1 MSHSHYKPDTQSITG
16 GHDPAEHQGSLKPP
30 IYETSTFVFETAED
44 AKSYFKSVY
53 ALDESAPKEAAGY
66 IYSRLDSPNLK
77 PAEHRLAMW
86 EGAEDALIFN
96 SGMSAISTVM
106 LEFLR
111 PGDTLLYSAPL
122 YGGTETLIKKVVAP
136 LNVETRS
143 FGPADTADDIAVDER
158 VALVY
163 VETPSNPTN
172 DLFDLEIAASIAKGC
187 GAPLAVDNT
196 FLSPIGQQ
204 PLAHGADISI
214 HSATKYLGGHSDLT
228 AGAVAASAD
237 LIDSLRHLRYRIGT
251 TASPQTGWLLARS
264 METLR
269 LRVDRQTENAT
280 KLAAYL
286 DEHPKVAEV
295 RHLSLLNPGDP
306 GFDIYKRQCLSPGAM
321 ISFALEGGEPE
332 VFRFLNEMDI
342 IQLSVSLGGTE
353 SLASHPWS
361 TTHSTVSP
369 DDKRALGIGPGLVR
383 FSVGIEDSGDLTND
397 LEKALTAV

>member
-1 MSHSHYKPDTQSITG
+1 MF
-16 GHDPAEHQGSLKPP
+16 A
-30 IYETSTFVFETAED
+30 TAED
-44 AKSYFKSVY
+44 AKSYFQSVY
-53 ALDESAPKEAAGY
+53 ALDESAPKQAAGY

-77 PAEHRLAMW
+77 PAEQRLAMW

-111 PGDTLLYSAPL
+111 PGNTLLYSSPL
-122 YGGTETLIKKVVAP
+122 YGGTDTLIKKVFTP
-136 LNVETRS
+136 LGVEARP
-143 FGPADTADDIAVDER
+143 FGPKDSSDDIGVDET

-172 DLFDLEIAASIAKGC
+172 DLFDLEMAASIARSC

-196 FLSPIGQQ
+196 FMSPIGQQ

-228 AGAVAASAD
+228 AGAVAGSAD
-237 LIDSLRHLRYRIGT
+237 LIDSLRHLRYRIGS

-269 LRVDRQTENAT
+269 LRVEKQVESAT
-280 KLAAYL
+280 RVAAHL
-286 DEHPKVAEV
+286 VDHPKVKEV
-295 RHLSLLNPGDP
+295 RHLSLLSPGDP
-306 GFDIYKRQCLSPGAM
+306 AFDIYKRQCLTPGAM
-321 ISFALEGGEPE
+321 ISFIIDGGEPE
-332 VFRFLNEMDI
+332 VFRFLNQMEL

-361 TTHSTVSP
+361 TTHSTLSP
-369 DDKRALGIGPGLVR
+369 DQKTAMGIDAGMVR
-383 FSVGIEDSGDLTND
+383 FSVGIEDAADLIAD
-397 LEKALTAV
+397 LEQALDLV